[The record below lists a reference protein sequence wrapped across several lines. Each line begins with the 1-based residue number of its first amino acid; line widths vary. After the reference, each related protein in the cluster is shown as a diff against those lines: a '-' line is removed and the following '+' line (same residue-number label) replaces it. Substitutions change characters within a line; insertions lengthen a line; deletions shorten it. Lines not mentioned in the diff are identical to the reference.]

1 MRLVYWLLD
10 LLFPPKCVFCRR
22 LLKDRETDICGKC
35 RSSLP
40 ETSGKIKSIRFLK
53 ECFSLYYYE
62 SPVPESVRR
71 YKFSGMQQ
79 YAAAYGRLM
88 AMEVL
93 RKNIQFDLITYVP
106 VSSKRLRKRGYD
118 QAELLAKAIG
128 KELDAPVLRCLR
140 KKRDNPAQSG
150 LADGSARKAN
160 VLGVYSG
167 YQPER
172 FAEKK
177 ILLIDDVLTTGAT
190 VSECAATLLIAGASE
205 VRCLTLAA
213 AGKLYK

>member
-1 MRLVYWLLD
+1 M
-10 LLFPPKCVFCRR
+10 
-22 LLKDRETDICGKC
+22 
-35 RSSLP
+35 
-40 ETSGKIKSIRFLK
+40 
-53 ECFSLYYYE
+53 
-62 SPVPESVRR
+62 
-71 YKFSGMQQ
+71 
-79 YAAAYGRLM
+79 
-88 AMEVL
+88 
-93 RKNIQFDLITYVP
+93 
-106 VSSKRLRKRGYD
+106 
-118 QAELLAKAIG
+118 
-128 KELDAPVLRCLR
+128 DAPVLRCLR